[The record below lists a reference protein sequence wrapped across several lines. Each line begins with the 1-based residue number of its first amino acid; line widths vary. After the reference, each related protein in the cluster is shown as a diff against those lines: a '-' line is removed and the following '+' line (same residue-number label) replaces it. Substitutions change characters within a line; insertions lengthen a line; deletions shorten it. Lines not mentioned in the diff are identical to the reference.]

1 MGLTARNSRSLGALA
16 TWSRW
21 GHSGEDLGWLLAGPG
36 LEGASTQG
44 NPRPGQPR
52 RERVDPCVSFRGRT
66 VSGSHQRG
74 ATLTHFYRCI
84 KHTLTYSVHFQLIHH
99 RPTHVSPSLLSW
111 GRNPLHPAHEENTG
125 QRPKEGWQSFNK
137 LNTVF
142 KLC

>member
-1 MGLTARNSRSLGALA
+1 MGLTTRNSRSLGALA

-21 GHSGEDLGWLLAGPG
+21 GHSGEDPGWLLAGPG

-52 RERVDPCVSFRGRT
+52 RERADPCVSFRGRT

-74 ATLTHFYRCI
+74 ATSTHFYRCV

-99 RPTHVSPSLLSW
+99 RPTTFLPVCCLGDETPST
-111 GRNPLHPAHEENTG
+111 RPTRRTQVRG
-125 QRPKEGWQSFNK
+125 QRKGGRAS
-137 LNTVF
+137 TS
-142 KLC
+142 